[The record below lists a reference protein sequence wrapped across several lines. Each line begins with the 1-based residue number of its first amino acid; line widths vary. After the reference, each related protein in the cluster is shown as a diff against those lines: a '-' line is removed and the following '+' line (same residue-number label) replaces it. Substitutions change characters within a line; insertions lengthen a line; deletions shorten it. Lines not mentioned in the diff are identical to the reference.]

1 MCTYLAYITSI
12 YDLLRFFIKKPNFN
26 LFFLLFFLFSSITD
40 VLTNGANFINNNNKI
55 DFNPNFQHQQQRQG
69 NFMNR
74 SSAINPMNLIHQNPS
89 PLMYETMQNCSV
101 GYPQQMYNHDFT
113 ADLDSY
119 LLPADNNPLPNLSIN
134 MADDLRNLNV
144 DELFQNS
151 INQHQQQLQQP
162 REQGAIKMNGST
174 DSTIFNINRSTMD
187 NNSHQRFLDLIKQQ
201 QNQKMMVT
209 SQDSIS
215 NQSSPPPT
223 PSSDWSDIP
232 SPISSINDF
241 DLKFSPLSPAVPT
254 TQKATQ
260 PSTTSQSAVGKPKKK
275 PRKPYSTKSGK
286 PRLYRFLKD
295 ILNDPKQYPCI
306 EWVNKSTG
314 TFKFLDSSEV
324 ARLWGFRKNKPAM
337 KYENF
342 ARSLR
347 TYIAK
352 GILKKPRNKLVY
364 SFAQPDSE

>member
-1 MCTYLAYITSI
+1 MYENMQNCTLDYQQQMYNNAFTAELDNYL
-12 YDLLRFFIKKPNFN
+12 LPE
-26 LFFLLFFLFSSITD
+26 
-40 VLTNGANFINNNNKI
+40 NNNTLPNNQAINMDDLKNLNVEEL
-55 DFNPNFQHQQQRQG
+55 FQNPINSLIQQQLLTQQLQQLQIQQQQIAQQQQMLQQQQQQRQQ
-69 NFMNR
+69 
-74 SSAINPMNLIHQNPS
+74 IQPQ
-89 PLMYETMQNCSV
+89 
-101 GYPQQMYNHDFT
+101 PQQQQM
-113 ADLDSY
+113 
-119 LLPADNNPLPNLSIN
+119 
-134 MADDLRNLNV
+134 
-144 DELFQNS
+144 
-151 INQHQQQLQQP
+151 QQQM
-162 REQGAIKMNGST
+162 ENNTVKTSGVV

-187 NNSHQRFLDLIKQQ
+187 NNSHQRFLELIKQQ
-201 QNQKMMVT
+201 QKVN
-209 SQDSIS
+209 SADSIS

-223 PSSDWSDIP
+223 PGSDWSDIP
-232 SPISSINDF
+232 SPTSSINDF
-241 DLKFSPLSPAVPT
+241 DLNFSQLSPGNKKS
-254 TQKATQ
+254 TQQ
-260 PSTTSQSAVGKPKKK
+260 HQNTSSQVLGKPKKK

-352 GILKKPRNKLVY
+352 GILTKPRNKLVY
-364 SFAQPDSE
+364 CFAQTDDNE

>member
-1 MCTYLAYITSI
+1 
-12 YDLLRFFIKKPNFN
+12 
-26 LFFLLFFLFSSITD
+26 
-40 VLTNGANFINNNNKI
+40 
-55 DFNPNFQHQQQRQG
+55 
-69 NFMNR
+69 
-74 SSAINPMNLIHQNPS
+74 MNLNQQGPS
-89 PLMYETMQNCSV
+89 PLMYENMQNCSV
-101 GYPQQMYNHDFT
+101 GYPQQMYNNDFT
-113 ADLDSY
+113 ADLDNY

-134 MADDLRNLNV
+134 MDDLKNLNV
-144 DELFQNS
+144 EELFQNPS
-151 INQHQQQLQQP
+151 NQQQQQP
-162 REQGAIKMNGST
+162 RDQTAVKMNSPAA

-232 SPISSINDF
+232 SPTSSINDF

-254 TQKATQ
+254 TQKTTQ
-260 PSTTSQSAVGKPKKK
+260 QPPSSTIQSALAKPKKK

-352 GILKKPRNKLVY
+352 GILTKPRNKLVY
-364 SFAQPDSE
+364 CFAQADNE